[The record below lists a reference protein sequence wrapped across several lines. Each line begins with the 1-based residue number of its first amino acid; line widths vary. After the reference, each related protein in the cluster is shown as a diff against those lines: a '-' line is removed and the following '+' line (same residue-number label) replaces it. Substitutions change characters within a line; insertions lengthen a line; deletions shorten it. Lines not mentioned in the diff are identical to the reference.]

1 MSKQQGTYYLWTG
14 LHFPKARIPTRLPH
28 KVVMRARVSSHT
40 INAALDYQAPSIMF
54 ITNRFHMEIHKA
66 LTQPKLHK
74 HKLATPHP
82 CFTPFKT
89 DTVPKALPSNHPEGN
104 RKLTGPVNPVWACRA
119 RDYTSH
125 KHRGAR
131 GREGVGVQD
140 SGSAQLSPGK
150 PQRLGSSGRCPST
163 VSPVVL
169 TAALSALQT
178 CQLPLRGH
186 ACR

>member
-1 MSKQQGTYYLWTG
+1 
-14 LHFPKARIPTRLPH
+14 
-28 KVVMRARVSSHT
+28 MRARVSSHI

-54 ITNRFHMEIHKA
+54 ITNRFHMEIHQA

-89 DTVPKALPSNHPEGN
+89 DTIPKALPSNHPEGN

-131 GREGVGVQD
+131 GQEGVGVQD
-140 SGSAQLSPGK
+140 SGSAQLSPRK
-150 PQRLGSSGRCPST
+150 
-163 VSPVVL
+163 
-169 TAALSALQT
+169 TAASGFQWA
-178 CQLPLRGH
+178 LPLLGFTCGSHRGPLCPPDLPAPTERSRLSVTFRLISSDVKGGKKKAPSPPSRKLH
-186 ACR
+186 F